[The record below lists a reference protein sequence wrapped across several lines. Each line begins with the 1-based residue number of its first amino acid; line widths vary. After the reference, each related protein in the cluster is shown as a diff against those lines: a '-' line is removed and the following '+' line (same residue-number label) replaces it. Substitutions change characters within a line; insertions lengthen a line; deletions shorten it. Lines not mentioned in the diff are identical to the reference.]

1 MRSATRDGID
11 PTPGDFEEAEVI
23 HRCRGARFHGPPS
36 VRWGLLMDQI
46 HMTRALLDQGY
57 DYSDLRR
64 LERRGELFRVR
75 RGAYAREDKPDQLV
89 EERHLRLVLST
100 APQLR
105 EGAVFSHGSAAVLHG
120 LPVWPTAVSRV
131 HVTRNRRGGGVKR
144 SVVQVHGTPITLI
157 DNMPVT
163 SLRRTVLDLAR
174 TVPMTQAVAAGDRAL
189 ALGLTRPDLD
199 AGLLSMERWPG
210 VRAARRAVEFLD
222 VRSESVGESV
232 SRVRLVE
239 EGLPRPEPQRELFG
253 PDGQLIA
260 RVDFYWEEHQTV
272 GEFDGKIK
280 YGRLL
285 RPGQQRIE
293 DVIFD
298 EKVREDAVRD
308 LGLQVV
314 RWGWSDLY
322 RAGVLRERVLRA
334 FARAS

>member
-1 MRSATRDGID
+1 VRREAGSTLHL
-11 PTPGDFEEAEVI
+11 GDLEEAEVI
-23 HRCRGARFHGPPS
+23 HRCGGARFRGPYS

-46 HMTRALLDQGY
+46 HMTRTLLDQGY
-57 DYSDLRR
+57 DYGDLRR

-89 EERHLRLVLST
+89 EERHLRLVLGT

-131 HVTRNRRGGGVKR
+131 HVTRNRRGGGIKR
-144 SVVQVHGTPITLI
+144 SVVQVHGTPLRALDITLI
-157 DNMPVT
+157 DNMPAT

-174 TVPMTQAVAAGDRAL
+174 TVPMTQAVAAGDRVL

-232 SRVRLVE
+232 SRVRLIE
-239 EGLPRPEPQRELFG
+239 EGLPRPEPQRELFT

-260 RVDFYWEEHQTV
+260 RVDFLL
-272 GEFDGKIK
+272 
-280 YGRLL
+280 GRA
-285 RPGQQRIE
+285 Q
-293 DVIFD
+293 D
-298 EKVREDAVRD
+298 
-308 LGLQVV
+308 
-314 RWGWSDLY
+314 RWGVRRKDQVWT
-322 RAGVLRERVLRA
+322 AA
-334 FARAS
+334 